1 MTGRARFRWS
11 LTAGVIGGLVAIGLA
26 GYVGTASS
34 ARAQTDGEVVSEFE
48 GIPAI
53 FSGGEPGFSVVYDIQ
68 IVVLP
73 NGTRIAIFNQRD
85 SDDVL
90 RGKINETGIPPVLT
104 NPGKEKMTGGWMKDD
119 RTLTYGYYEWVSQGQ
134 TYTWSSV
141 VFDFPSGALP
151 FPAPITVGGEED
163 ETVTPPPE
171 EEEQEPATQA
181 PAAPAQDES
190 GIPLGP
196 VVAIA
201 GAIAALAGVTL
212 FYRRRNRRGGCD
224 EEYAR
229 WQAAQALYDEAME
242 AEEEAEREE
251 RERKVYLDRSVSIRD
266 RAVAKPEVEAKVLE
280 YDAQVVAQWAELDAA
295 KEAHEAATER
305 RMELGAGEDEA
316 RRIYDECTG
325 ILHR

>member
-1 MTGRARFRWS
+1 
-11 LTAGVIGGLVAIGLA
+11 VAIVLA

-34 ARAQTDGEVVSEFE
+34 ARAQTDGEVVAEFE
-48 GIPAI
+48 GVPAT

-104 NPGKEKMTGGWMKDD
+104 NPGKEKMTGGRMKDD

-171 EEEQEPATQA
+171 EEEQGPATSA
-181 PAAPAQDES
+181 PEAPAQDEG
-190 GIPLGP
+190 GIPVGP

-201 GAIAALAGVTL
+201 GVIAALAGVTL
-212 FYRRRNRRGGCD
+212 FYTRRNRRGGCD

-229 WQAAQALYDEAME
+229 WRAAQALYDEAME

-305 RMELGAGEDEA
+305 RKELGAGEDEA
-316 RRIYDECTG
+316 KRIYDECTG

>member
-1 MTGRARFRWS
+1 M
-11 LTAGVIGGLVAIGLA
+11 AIGLA

-34 ARAQTDGEVVSEFE
+34 ARAQTDGEVVAEFE
-48 GIPAI
+48 GVPAT
-53 FSGGEPGFSVVYDIQ
+53 FSGGEPGFSVVYDIE

-104 NPGKEKMTGGWMKDD
+104 NPGKEKMTGGRMKDD

-171 EEEQEPATQA
+171 EEEQGPATSA
-181 PAAPAQDES
+181 PEAPAQDES
-190 GIPLGP
+190 GIPFGP
-196 VVAIA
+196 IVAIA
-201 GAIAALAGVTL
+201 GAIAALAGATL
-212 FYRRRNRRGGCD
+212 LYTRRNRRGGCD

-229 WQAAQALYDEAME
+229 WQAAEALYDEAIK
-242 AEEEAEREE
+242 AER
-251 RERKVYLDRSVSIRD
+251 SS
-266 RAVAKPEVEAKVLE
+266 
-280 YDAQVVAQWAELDAA
+280 
-295 KEAHEAATER
+295 TR
-305 RMELGAGEDEA
+305 RRGSPTGRTWTRL
-316 RRIYDECTG
+316 RR
-325 ILHR
+325 